1 MKIMEEKKIIQDN
14 NINEIEKNSDEA
26 FLLYEKAFDTFD
38 VKKKRT
44 YLKKA
49 LALSPLDIDI
59 KLALLE
65 TEKNITLVDY
75 ERLEADSLN
84 QINLDDANGEAWLN
98 LSLRP
103 YIRVLRSKLKYLV
116 SSEKY
121 EEALDTAK
129 KLLQLEKSHIA
140 DVGNIALSLAFLLND
155 ARYLEYLYQ
164 TYFKNNNCL
173 DGLLGNLLYSAYWK
187 SDNEI
192 VSIMNDICKDNLYI
206 FLIISGI
213 FDLNYEYKNKYYF
226 LIDKSLTE
234 AIYAL
239 EPFIFAIQS
248 DEFCELVNPALFDSI
263 IQKYYCYSTEEIE
276 IGFFLEDYIDFTR
289 KKLINVLL
297 GKTKKYENS
306 KISGM
311 YKDTD
316 METIQD
322 LIDKMIFK
330 HVLLKFDQNI
340 VVSPLF
346 IVLAEILEKEEE

>member
-26 FLLYEKAFDTFD
+26 FLLYEKAFGSFD
-38 VKKKRT
+38 VKQKRT
-44 YLKKA
+44 YLKNA

-59 KLALLE
+59 KLAFLE
-65 TEKNITLVDY
+65 TEKNITLADY
-75 ERLEADSLN
+75 EKLETDSLN

-129 KLLQLEKSHIA
+129 KLLKLEKSHIA
-140 DVGNIALSLAFLLND
+140 DVGNIAISLAFLLND
-155 ARYLEYLYQ
+155 AQYFEYLYQ

-192 VSIMNDICKDNLYI
+192 VSIVDNICKDNLYV
-206 FLIISGI
+206 FLIISGL

-248 DEFCELVNPALFDSI
+248 DEFCELVNPGLFDSI

-289 KKLINVLL
+289 KKLINVLC
-297 GKTKKYENS
+297 GKTKKYENC

-311 YKDTD
+311 YKDVD
-316 METIQD
+316 VEVIQS
-322 LIDKMIFK
+322 LIDKMISK
-330 HVLLKFDQNI
+330 HILLKFDQNI

>member
-26 FLLYEKAFDTFD
+26 FLLYEKAFGTFD

-59 KLALLE
+59 KLAFLE
-65 TEKNITLVDY
+65 TEKNITLADY
-75 ERLEADSLN
+75 EKLETDSLN

-129 KLLQLEKSHIA
+129 KLLKLEKSHIA
-140 DVGNIALSLAFLLND
+140 DVGNIAISLAFLLND
-155 ARYLEYLYQ
+155 AQYFEYLYQ

-173 DGLLGNLLYSAYWK
+173 DGLLWNLLYSAYWK

-192 VSIMNDICKDNLYI
+192 VSIVDNICKDNLYV
-206 FLIISGI
+206 FLIISGL

-248 DEFCELVNPALFDSI
+248 DEFCELVNPGLFDSI
-263 IQKYYCYSTEEIE
+263 IQKYYCYY
-276 IGFFLEDYIDFTR
+276 D
-289 KKLINVLL
+289 
-297 GKTKKYENS
+297 
-306 KISGM
+306 
-311 YKDTD
+311 
-316 METIQD
+316 
-322 LIDKMIFK
+322 
-330 HVLLKFDQNI
+330 
-340 VVSPLF
+340 
-346 IVLAEILEKEEE
+346 